1 MKVSLFVHE
10 LSGNGI
16 VRAYPIAKAI
26 EHLGHQVE
34 VLGLTYNTDK
44 IYEPYNN
51 AFEYKPVRSYL
62 DIRWVIL
69 NGRKVAKLAE
79 GDIAYSFKGIWDSY
93 WPALLYSGFSF
104 KKPLIM
110 DAEDNELW
118 DAFIGN
124 GWKDILKN
132 PYYPVNP
139 VYNKLLH
146 PFTFLA
152 RNKTVVCS
160 SLQKRYGG
168 KIVLHGPDAN
178 IFDPVRFDSVA
189 NLRKKYGIPQY
200 ARILL
205 FAGKP
210 VFYNGLP
217 FLIDALQR
225 AKASE
230 WHLVLAGNPDNPL
243 FLEAKKMLGARCHLL
258 GFIPNENMPEVVKLA
273 DVVPIIQSLIPTT
286 QMQIPAKLLEA
297 MSMAKGI
304 IGTRVCDIPLLLD
317 DKRGWVIEPGD
328 TDAFLNVLDT
338 IDKNPELL
346 YKFGEACRSYYIEHA
361 SVEAIAEKIKPLL
374 DKRGN

>member
-26 EHLGHQVE
+26 EYLGHKVE

-44 IYEPYNN
+44 IYEPYKN
-51 AFEYKPVRSYL
+51 AFEYKSVRSYL
-62 DIRWVIL
+62 DIRWVII
-69 NGRKVAKLAE
+69 NSRKVAKLAE

-93 WPALLYSGFSF
+93 WPALLYSGFGF
-104 KKPLIM
+104 KRPLIM

-124 GWKDILKN
+124 GWSDITKN

-139 VYNKLLH
+139 IYNKLLH

-152 RNKTVVCS
+152 RNKTVVCT

-168 KIVLHGPDAN
+168 KIILHGPDAN
-178 IFDPVRFDSVA
+178 IFDPSKFDTVI
-189 NLRKKYGIPQY
+189 NLRNKYTIPQH
-200 ARILL
+200 ARVLL

-225 AKASE
+225 KEASG

-243 FLEAKKMLGARCHLL
+243 FIEAKKILGTRCHLL
-258 GFIPNENMPEVVKLA
+258 GFIANEMMPEVVKLA
-273 DVVPIIQSLIPTT
+273 DVVPIIQSLNPTT

-297 MSMAKGI
+297 MSMGKGI
-304 IGTRVCDIPLLLD
+304 IGTRVCDIPLLLAD
-317 DKRGWVIEPGD
+317 NRGWVIEPGD
-328 TDAFLNVLDT
+328 TNAFLKVLKT
-338 IDKNPELL
+338 IVDNPVLL
-346 YKFGEACRSYYIEHA
+346 EEYGNASRIYYKKHA
-361 SVEAIAEKIKPLL
+361 SVEAIAEKIKPFF
-374 DKRGN
+374 